1 MWNRFRRHLIEWNT
15 FQSEDI
21 IYAVNDDADDYPQS
35 PSSSSGVRLLHEQRI
50 ATRVYAVS
58 FLS

>member
-15 FQSEDI
+15 FQSDDGV
-21 IYAVNDDADDYPQS
+21 YTVNGDDRPET